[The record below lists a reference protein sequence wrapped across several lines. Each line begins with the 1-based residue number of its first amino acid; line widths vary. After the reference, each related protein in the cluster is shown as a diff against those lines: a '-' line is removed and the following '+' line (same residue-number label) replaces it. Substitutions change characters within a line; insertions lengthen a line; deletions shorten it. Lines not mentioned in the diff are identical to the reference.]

1 MKKIGALVSIF
12 FATMFSLLACTTGI
26 KLKPVDLNVAADLPA
41 EAALGWLEQM
51 PRDMNCC
58 VTPYYPLPCQYEE
71 EGIVT
76 TEWKSLFP
84 AQKGKNNAVRPW
96 KDFSAKP
103 GNTTYHQYG
112 VRIENEG
119 TNYETCFG
127 QVAVGT
133 MNDEQFCTVYFSEH
147 LVNGIIDMKKLDCNT
162 VTKDVEKT
170 LTALKALGV
179 TIVPQEP

>member
-1 MKKIGALVSIF
+1 MKNFNMLFSSCIVSMLCLHGC
-12 FATMFSLLACTTGI
+12 ATGV
-26 KLKPVDLNVAADLPA
+26 KLKPVDASVAADLPV

-58 VTPYYPLPCQYEE
+58 VTPYYPLPCQYTE

-76 TEWKSLFP
+76 TEWESLFP
-84 AQKGKNNAVRPW
+84 ARKGKNNAVRPW
-96 KDFSAKP
+96 KDFAAKP
-103 GNTTYHQYG
+103 GSATYHQYG

-119 TNYETCFG
+119 TNYETCYG
-127 QVAVGT
+127 RVAVGT
-133 MNDEQFCTVYFSEH
+133 TDEEQFCTVYFSEY
-147 LVNGIIDMKKLDCNT
+147 LEKGVINMEKLDCNT
-162 VTKDVEKT
+162 VTKDVEKS